1 MTEILDLTPA
11 MDLDTELTNGM
22 DNNDDR
28 HPMENEPPLPQD
40 DSRPGTPHL
49 TNSSWIKRRRLPY
62 HEKEHLQRLDNYTAL
77 NALTVSEFSS
87 LPSCD
92 NPGCAEHHTP
102 LNTPTKNND
111 NEFPTLPKT
120 ASLKRK
126 DNESEF
132 VSPPNR
138 KLSKNQNTPLATDQ
152 NFKINLSNKFNALE
166 IHDSEIDPVEG
177 TSTATSVN
185 NVNAVNNKKKP
196 TTNAT
201 VNKSADLTKNL
212 PPPVMLKITLDFR
225 EQMRVINNFMPKI
238 RSKMTGEYFKLYC
251 DTHDQYHELLAFLKK
266 SNINST
272 LLNLKQKDLSRSALF
287 HTTGSTTTERPSIK
301 TDSPLLYEMTSL
313 LRTSASPPMS
323 PHQSS
328 CSNHTAKENTA
339 PREPQRTLKT
349 LYYFTQ
355 DSKRTHD

>member
-49 TNSSWIKRRRLPY
+49 TNCEQMKILARNIKYYTITIENIKANMRSLKL
-62 HEKEHLQRLDNYTAL
+62 HGLNDEDCHIMKEHLQRLDNYTAL

-92 NPGCAEHHTP
+92 NPACAEHHTP

-111 NEFPTLPKT
+111 NESPTLPKT

-132 VSPPNR
+132 ASPPNR

-185 NVNAVNNKKKP
+185 NANAVNNKKIP
-196 TTNAT
+196 QPM
-201 VNKSADLTKNL
+201 
-212 PPPVMLKITLDFR
+212 PPL
-225 EQMRVINNFMPKI
+225 INQPI
-238 RSKMTGEYFKLYC
+238 
-251 DTHDQYHELLAFLKK
+251 
-266 SNINST
+266 
-272 LLNLKQKDLSRSALF
+272 SR
-287 HTTGSTTTERPSIK
+287 
-301 TDSPLLYEMTSL
+301 
-313 LRTSASPPMS
+313 RTS
-323 PHQSS
+323 PHQ
-328 CSNHTAKENTA
+328 
-339 PREPQRTLKT
+339 
-349 LYYFTQ
+349 
-355 DSKRTHD
+355 

>member
-49 TNSSWIKRRRLPY
+49 TNCEQMKILARNIKYYTITIENIKANIRSLKL
-62 HEKEHLQRLDNYTAL
+62 HGLNDEDCHIMKEHLQRLDNYTAL

-92 NPGCAEHHTP
+92 NPACAEHHTP

-111 NEFPTLPKT
+111 NESPTLPKT

-126 DNESEF
+126 DNESEL

-185 NVNAVNNKKKP
+185 NANAVNNKKKP

-212 PPPVMLKITLDFR
+212 PTSNAK
-225 EQMRVINNFMPKI
+225 NNFRLPRANESDKQLHA
-238 RSKMTGEYFKLYC
+238 K
-251 DTHDQYHELLAFLKK
+251 
-266 SNINST
+266 NS
-272 LLNLKQKDLSRSALF
+272 
-287 HTTGSTTTERPSIK
+287 
-301 TDSPLLYEMTSL
+301 
-313 LRTSASPPMS
+313 
-323 PHQSS
+323 
-328 CSNHTAKENTA
+328 
-339 PREPQRTLKT
+339 
-349 LYYFTQ
+349 
-355 DSKRTHD
+355 

>member
-22 DNNDDR
+22 DKDDDR
-28 HPMENEPPLPQD
+28 HPMENEPPFPQD
-40 DSRPGTPHL
+40 DSAPELHTSPTANMRSLKLHGLNDEDCH
-49 TNSSWIKRRRLPY
+49 IM
-62 HEKEHLQRLDNYTAL
+62 KEHLQRLDNYTAL

-92 NPGCAEHHTP
+92 NPACAEHHTP
-102 LNTPTKNND
+102 LNTPTKIMITN
-111 NEFPTLPKT
+111 L
-120 ASLKRK
+120 LLY
-126 DNESEF
+126 
-132 VSPPNR
+132 R
-138 KLSKNQNTPLATDQ
+138 KLPHSKEKTMNLNLLPHLTANFLKNQNTPLATDQ

-185 NVNAVNNKKKP
+185 NANAVNNKKKP

-266 SNINST
+266 IQYQFYSIK
-272 LLNLKQKDLSRSALF
+272 LKA
-287 HTTGSTTTERPSIK
+287 ERPIK
-301 TDSPLLYEMTSL
+301 VVIKGLPKKS
-313 LRTSASPPMS
+313 
-323 PHQSS
+323 
-328 CSNHTAKENTA
+328 
-339 PREPQRTLKT
+339 KT
-349 LYYFTQ
+349 
-355 DSKRTHD
+355 

>member
-40 DSRPGTPHL
+40 DSRPELHTSPTANIRSLKLHGLNDEDCH
-49 TNSSWIKRRRLPY
+49 IM
-62 HEKEHLQRLDNYTAL
+62 KEHLQRLDNYTAL

-92 NPGCAEHHTP
+92 NPACAEHHTP

-111 NEFPTLPKT
+111 NESPTLPKT

-185 NVNAVNNKKKP
+185 NANAVNNKKK
-196 TTNAT
+196 
-201 VNKSADLTKNL
+201 
-212 PPPVMLKITLDFR
+212 
-225 EQMRVINNFMPKI
+225 
-238 RSKMTGEYFKLYC
+238 
-251 DTHDQYHELLAFLKK
+251 THNQCH
-266 SNINST
+266 
-272 LLNLKQKDLSRSALF
+272 R
-287 HTTGSTTTERPSIK
+287 
-301 TDSPLLYEMTSL
+301 
-313 LRTSASPPMS
+313 
-323 PHQSS
+323 
-328 CSNHTAKENTA
+328 
-339 PREPQRTLKT
+339 
-349 LYYFTQ
+349 
-355 DSKRTHD
+355 

>member
-1 MTEILDLTPA
+1 MSEILDLTPA

-49 TNSSWIKRRRLPY
+49 TNCEQMKILARNIKYYTITIENIKANIRSLKL
-62 HEKEHLQRLDNYTAL
+62 HGLNDEDCHIMKEHLQRLDNYTAL

-92 NPGCAEHHTP
+92 NPACAEHHTP

-111 NEFPTLPKT
+111 NEFL
-120 ASLKRK
+120 LY
-126 DNESEF
+126 
-132 VSPPNR
+132 R
-138 KLSKNQNTPLATDQ
+138 KLPHSKEKTTNLNLFPHPTVNTPLATDQ

-185 NVNAVNNKKKP
+185 NANAVNNKKKP

-272 LLNLKQKDLSRSALF
+272 LLNLKQKDLSR
-287 HTTGSTTTERPSIK
+287 
-301 TDSPLLYEMTSL
+301 
-313 LRTSASPPMS
+313 
-323 PHQSS
+323 
-328 CSNHTAKENTA
+328 
-339 PREPQRTLKT
+339 
-349 LYYFTQ
+349 
-355 DSKRTHD
+355 

>member
-1 MTEILDLTPA
+1 MI
-11 MDLDTELTNGM
+11 
-22 DNNDDR
+22 
-28 HPMENEPPLPQD
+28 
-40 DSRPGTPHL
+40 
-49 TNSSWIKRRRLPY
+49 I
-62 HEKEHLQRLDNYTAL
+62 

-111 NEFPTLPKT
+111 NESPTLPKT

-212 PPPVMLKITLDFR
+212 PPTSNAK
-225 EQMRVINNFMPKI
+225 NNFRLPRATESDKQLHA
-238 RSKMTGEYFKLYC
+238 K
-251 DTHDQYHELLAFLKK
+251 
-266 SNINST
+266 NS
-272 LLNLKQKDLSRSALF
+272 
-287 HTTGSTTTERPSIK
+287 
-301 TDSPLLYEMTSL
+301 
-313 LRTSASPPMS
+313 
-323 PHQSS
+323 
-328 CSNHTAKENTA
+328 
-339 PREPQRTLKT
+339 
-349 LYYFTQ
+349 
-355 DSKRTHD
+355 

>member
-28 HPMENEPPLPQD
+28 HPMENELPFFLKMTPAPN
-40 DSRPGTPHL
+40 STPHQL
-49 TNSSWIKRRRLPY
+49 
-62 HEKEHLQRLDNYTAL
+62 
-77 NALTVSEFSS
+77 
-87 LPSCD
+87 CD

-138 KLSKNQNTPLATDQ
+138 KLSKTKLLHWLLI
-152 NFKINLSNKFNALE
+152 KILKSISPTNSMPLE

-185 NVNAVNNKKKP
+185 NANAVNNKKNPQPMPPLINQPISRRTSP
-196 TTNAT
+196 TSNA
-201 VNKSADLTKNL
+201 K
-212 PPPVMLKITLDFR
+212 
-225 EQMRVINNFMPKI
+225 NNFRLPRANESDKQLHA
-238 RSKMTGEYFKLYC
+238 K
-251 DTHDQYHELLAFLKK
+251 
-266 SNINST
+266 NS
-272 LLNLKQKDLSRSALF
+272 
-287 HTTGSTTTERPSIK
+287 
-301 TDSPLLYEMTSL
+301 
-313 LRTSASPPMS
+313 
-323 PHQSS
+323 
-328 CSNHTAKENTA
+328 
-339 PREPQRTLKT
+339 
-349 LYYFTQ
+349 
-355 DSKRTHD
+355 